1 MGDNFKSPLL
11 EPVRRDG
18 IPVDR
23 QGRAGDRLA
32 SLHHKGK
39 AVNIVEMPG
48 LVDSGPGS

>member
-1 MGDNFKSPLL
+1 MGDNFKSPLS

-23 QGRAGDRLA
+23 QGGAGDRLA

-39 AVNIVEMPG
+39 AVNMVEMHG
-48 LVDSGPGS
+48 LVDSGLGS